1 MRTLW
6 QEAWVWVANRA
17 LHIAGGTGYFVN
29 EPRGR
34 PTADRG
40 DELDM
45 DFDDPT
51 SWGERPV

>member
-1 MRTLW
+1 MNLIARYLRLI
-6 QEAWVWVANRA
+6 ANR
-17 LHIAGGTGYFVN
+17 IDP
-29 EPRGR
+29 PRGR